1 MGNLPIHS
9 LVVFVQNN
17 TYHIEAKN
25 VIPLSELR
33 RTLCSGVS
41 VLTVKQMEKAYQL
54 LLASKTEIST
64 KEHAENIRVQQW
76 NVEHGICPR
85 CGGKWFYE
93 MKNMESFGDAQII
106 QGVSLLKRI
115 KNP

>member
-1 MGNLPIHS
+1 M
-9 LVVFVQNN
+9 
-17 TYHIEAKN
+17 
-25 VIPLSELR
+25 
-33 RTLCSGVS
+33 
-41 VLTVKQMEKAYQL
+41 
-54 LLASKTEIST
+54 ASKTEIST
-64 KEHAENIRVQQW
+64 KEHVGNIRVQQW

-115 KNP
+115 KNYLLLRGKVYEYDNKSNK